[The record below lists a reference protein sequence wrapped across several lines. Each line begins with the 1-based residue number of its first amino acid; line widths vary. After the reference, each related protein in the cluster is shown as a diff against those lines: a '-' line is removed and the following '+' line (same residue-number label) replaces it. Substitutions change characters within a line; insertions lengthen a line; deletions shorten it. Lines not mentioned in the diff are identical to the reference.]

1 MTDTATGP
9 AAAGTGSGIPPLT
22 HYHHLGLTV
31 RDIERSEAWYG
42 EVLGFQRDFVEP
54 HPDGVGYCIVMSR
67 PGTSLFIGL
76 DRHEANEAED
86 FSEHRTGLDHL
97 AIAVERREDLDRWA
111 EHLDRLGVRRS
122 EVEDATLGP
131 MTFAVLN
138 FRDPD
143 NIALELIWMP

>member
-1 MTDTATGP
+1 MTDTGTQATTTVTEG
-9 AAAGTGSGIPPLT
+9 GCPPLT

-31 RDIERSEAWYG
+31 SDVERSEAWYG
-42 EVLGFQRDFVEP
+42 AVLGFQRAFVET
-54 HPDGVGYCIVMSR
+54 HPDGAGHAVAMTR

-76 DRHEANEAED
+76 HHHQGKGAGD
-86 FSEHRTGLDHL
+86 FAEHRTGLDHL
-97 AIAVERREDLDRWA
+97 AIGVERREDLDRWA
-111 EHLDRLGVRRS
+111 EHLDGHAVRRS
-122 EVEDATLGP
+122 AIEECTIGP